1 LRRFIEGQSEG
12 HAPILSEDA
21 LLDWLRDL
29 DPELARWLGD
39 DTATLPAA
47 GPRAVTM
54 DSQIEGVHFLPG
66 LEAGVLAR
74 RLLAV
79 NLSDLAAAGARP
91 AFCLLS
97 LAVPPTFDPRPFFRS
112 FLAAC
117 ADYRIQ
123 LIGGDLARSSQIVAT
138 LTALG
143 DLPADHPP
151 LRRSGASAGDRLWV
165 GGTLGESALG
175 RHLLARAAQD
185 RAAQG
190 RAAQGQGRLSL
201 DLDLELPPDLAAAGR
216 RALRRHLLPT
226 PQLKLGHWLIR
237 QQAAAAMDISDGLG
251 KDLAR
256 FCRQN
261 GLGAQVDSERLPG
274 PEQGPS
280 LAENLGLK
288 LSTLQWAGG
297 EDYVLLFSLPPAT
310 VPPPAFACTPIGTLT
325 TRKEIGGQGAVPGGP
340 TSSWGWDHLASI
352 PDPSMPKPQGS

>member
-1 LRRFIEGQSEG
+1 MGRFIEGEG
-12 HAPILSEDA
+12 RDEGGDPILSEDA

-29 DPELARWLGD
+29 DPGLARWLGD
-39 DTATLPAA
+39 DTAALPAA

-66 LEAGVLAR
+66 LDAGVLAR

-91 AFCLLS
+91 AFCFLS
-97 LAVPPTFDPRPFFRS
+97 LAIPPTFDPRPFFRS
-112 FLAAC
+112 FVAAC
-117 ADYRIQ
+117 ADYQIQ
-123 LIGGDLARSSQIVAT
+123 LAGGDLARSPQIVAT

-143 DLPADHPP
+143 DLPADRPP
-151 LRRSGASAGDRLWV
+151 LRRSGARAGDILWV

-175 RHLLARAAQD
+175 RHLLARAAQ
-185 RAAQG
+185 
-190 RAAQGQGRLSL
+190 GQDRLSL
-201 DLDLELPPDLAAAGR
+201 DMDLGLPPDLAAAGR

-226 PQLKLGHWLIR
+226 PQLELGQWLI
-237 QQAAAAMDISDGLG
+237 QQPIASAMDISDGLG

-280 LAENLGLK
+280 LAENLGQK
-288 LSTLQWAGG
+288 LSTLQWTGG

-310 VPPPAFACTPIGTLT
+310 APLPEFSCTRIGRLT
-325 TRKEIGGQGAVPGGP
+325 ASPEMVWQGTTPGGSA
-340 TSSWGWDHLASI
+340 SSWGWDHLSPN
-352 PDPSMPKPQGS
+352 PDPSPPRLQDS